1 MFYDMY
7 NNIPT
12 PDAFEEAP
20 NDDDIETTMLAWYRL
35 ANTYSEQA
43 EEFSNDLYEQLSK
56 IKCEK
61 VLRNQIIRIGKT
73 QFRNHFLNNFSEED
87 LKDLKETLLFQID
100 NYQNELFDELIAGFE
115 ESDTDNQSDENES
128 AVINET
134 V

>member
-1 MFYDMY
+1 MFNDMY
-7 NNIPT
+7 NNKLT

-20 NDDDIETTMLAWYRL
+20 NDDDIETTILAWYRL

-43 EEFSNDLYEQLSK
+43 EEFANDLYEQLSK
-56 IKCEK
+56 IKCDK

-73 QFRNHFLNNFSEED
+73 QFRNHFLNNLSEED

-115 ESDTDNQSDENES
+115 ESDTENIQSEENES
-128 AVINET
+128 DEINE
-134 V
+134 

>member
-1 MFYDMY
+1 MFNDMY
-7 NNIPT
+7 NNKLT

-43 EEFSNDLYEQLSK
+43 EEFANDLYEQLSK
-56 IKCEK
+56 IKCDK

-115 ESDTDNQSDENES
+115 ESDTENIQSEENES
-128 AVINET
+128 DEINE
-134 V
+134 

>member
-1 MFYDMY
+1 MFNDMY
-7 NNIPT
+7 NNKLT

-43 EEFSNDLYEQLSK
+43 EEFANDLYEQLSK

-73 QFRNHFLNNFSEED
+73 QF
-87 LKDLKETLLFQID
+87 
-100 NYQNELFDELIAGFE
+100 
-115 ESDTDNQSDENES
+115 
-128 AVINET
+128 
-134 V
+134 

>member
-1 MFYDMY
+1 MFNDMY
-7 NNIPT
+7 NNKPT

-56 IKCEK
+56 IKCDKE
-61 VLRNQIIRIGKT
+61 LRNQIIRIGKT
-73 QFRNHFLNNFSEED
+73 QFRNHFLNNLSEED

-115 ESDTDNQSDENES
+115 ESDTENIQSEENES
-128 AVINET
+128 DEINE
-134 V
+134 

>member
-1 MFYDMY
+1 MFNDMY
-7 NNIPT
+7 NNKLT

-20 NDDDIETTMLAWYRL
+20 NDDDIETTILAWYRL

-56 IKCEK
+56 IKCDK

-73 QFRNHFLNNFSEED
+73 QFRNHFLNNLSEED

-115 ESDTDNQSDENES
+115 ESDTENIQSEENES
-128 AVINET
+128 DEINE
-134 V
+134 

>member
-1 MFYDMY
+1 MLNDMY

-12 PDAFEEAP
+12 PDAFEEAHP
-20 NDDDIETTMLAWYRL
+20 YDDDIETTMLAWYRL

-56 IKCEK
+56 IKCDK

-115 ESDTDNQSDENES
+115 ESDTENIQSEENES
-128 AVINET
+128 DEINE
-134 V
+134 